1 MQVPAT
7 ITLNNGSAAP
17 RPGYSHF
24 NEKKYAMDIPEKLT
38 GKIRLCHKFSFF
50 VNQNMQL

>member
-38 GKIRLCHKFSFF
+38 GRFSFKERYI
-50 VNQNMQL
+50 